1 MSSRQRKERKA
12 WSQNFFNNVGT
23 QTAAAAYAK
32 ARISSSF
39 RLEPNLGLLYFS
51 YLFYESPIMYMS
63 LRSGFIALANRT

>member
-1 MSSRQRKERKA
+1 MSSQQGKERKG
-12 WSQNFFNNVGT
+12 WSQKFFNNVGT

-51 YLFYESPIMYMS
+51 Y
-63 LRSGFIALANRT
+63 ALVL